1 MIITTEQTIK
11 QFEDLNQV
19 QNALE
24 EKAKDEIKKIVTN
37 FMRDINAMEQKYN
50 AYSDFNMGGNNNSLG
65 LYNINS
71 FEKVITQTLI
81 DRHLEYI
88 VEYKS
93 KELLKKIELL

>member
-1 MIITTEQTIK
+1 MK
-11 QFEDLNQV
+11 DLNHV
-19 QNALE
+19 QKALE

-37 FMRDINAMEQKYN
+37 FMRDINAMERKYN
-50 AYSDFNMGGNNNSLG
+50 ADSVFNMGGKNNSLG

-71 FEKVITQTLI
+71 FERVITQTLI

-88 VEYKS
+88 VKYKS